1 MTPWTWVLLA
11 ALALLLVQLAFLVV
25 NLRAWPSLDEP
36 VPLPDRVSLL
46 IPARDEGSRLGA
58 CLDACLAQTH
68 ANLEI
73 IVLDD
78 QSTDDTWDV
87 IASYAADPRLRKLR
101 GDPAAPGDFG
111 KSRACAQ
118 LAAAATGDWLCFI
131 DADVR
136 LAPITVT
143 AAVATARRRDAD
155 LLSGFGHVL
164 NRSLTGH
171 LVTTMMAFTIAA
183 HLPLRRATHSS
194 DPRFVAA
201 NGMFLLF
208 ARHAYESIGGH
219 LQAGQHIVEDMA
231 LARAI
236 KRSGRRALL
245 CNLTGY
251 LSVAMYDRAR
261 DVWHGFSK
269 NAFAG
274 IGRSA
279 AVLILVTS
287 LYAWMYILPP
297 VTVLALALAALIGH
311 GSSTA
316 TWAVAA
322 IATALG
328 PGLKRLVDRRFG
340 VARWVSLLMAASALL
355 LIGILLYSAVRS
367 WLRIG
372 YTWKGRRYQ

>member
-1 MTPWTWVLLA
+1 VTPWMWVLLA
-11 ALALLLVQLAFLVV
+11 ALTLLLVQLAFLVV

-46 IPARDEGSRLGA
+46 IPARDEGARLGP

-68 ANLEI
+68 VNLEI

-87 IASYAADPRLRKLR
+87 IASYATDPRLRGLR

-118 LAAAATGDWLCFI
+118 LAMAATGDWLCFI

-136 LAPITVT
+136 LAPVTVS
-143 AAVATARRRDAD
+143 AAVATARRRGAD

-183 HLPLRRATHSS
+183 HLPLRRATQSS

-208 ARHAYESIGGH
+208 AREAYQSIGGH

-236 KRSGRRALL
+236 KGSGRRALL

-261 DVWHGFSK
+261 DVWNGFAK

-274 IGRSA
+274 IGRSVP
-279 AVLILVTS
+279 VLILVTT
-287 LYAWMYILPP
+287 LYAWMYILPV
-297 VTVLALALAALIGH
+297 VTVLALALVALAGH
-311 GSSTA
+311 GSSPA
-316 TWAVAA
+316 TWAQAA

-340 VARWVSLLMAASALL
+340 VARWVSLMMAASALL